1 MGSGSEW
8 SRGPWLP
15 LGSSSGT
22 LCTLCYG
29 LGMPLDVVLVTATGE
44 GISLP
49 SQHGE
54 IAHVWISKG
63 SGEGKAVLEPPLTL
77 I

>member
-15 LGSSSGT
+15 LGSSSV
-22 LCTLCYG
+22 TLCYG
-29 LGMPLDVVLVTATGE
+29 LGTPLGVVLVTATWE
-44 GISLP
+44 GISHP

>member
-1 MGSGSEW
+1 MEPGSLAAFGLQQWHAVHAVLWTGDAARCGPGNSN
-8 SRGPWLP
+8 RGR
-15 LGSSSGT
+15 
-22 LCTLCYG
+22 
-29 LGMPLDVVLVTATGE
+29 D
-44 GISLP
+44 LP